1 MTLVFLSDLLV
12 LLGLLALSVGVY
24 GIIRMPGVYLKL
36 HAAGKVVF
44 LGIIPIL
51 AAAALTGGPQV
62 AAKAA
67 MTAVLIL
74 LTTPIAT
81 HAITKAFAL
90 SGDRDDRGA

>member
-1 MTLVFLSDLLV
+1 MMLTLLSDVLV

-36 HAAGKVVF
+36 HAAGKAVF
-44 LGIIPIL
+44 LGTMPIL
-51 AAAALTGGPQV
+51 GAAALTGGPAI

-67 MTAVLIL
+67 MIAVLLL

-81 HAITKAFAL
+81 HAITKAAA
-90 SGDRDDRGA
+90 STGDKNERGF